1 MGASMPVPGHPAI
14 GVCCQTECDKDE
26 ELCLTSY
33 SYSTGDEGV
42 KAAPCKVMAFPAMHE
57 DSMDDPSCPG
67 LGQIGKDHLPSLLT
81 GNWVDCGM
89 HECNGDGDTCVVKD
103 QSGDDSVEDLSDRVG
118 LDYAPNDM
126 GARLAVVRSIP
137 ARSDLDVETTAPA
150 YTDGVPLL
158 DSVEKLSAELVA
170 DLLKTHKCRLV
181 DVRGADRCV
190 GLIDGA
196 MHVPAISVDAPYT
209 ARLPDLVNEWKNDR
223 LIIFFCQF
231 CKHRAP
237 YCANL
242 YRDQCDSM
250 QRVAIIEGG
259 FRAWQSKGL
268 PVQDG
273 GGTIAERATADAF
286 ALHQGT
292 ILLSRGTTTTVCQ
305 GRSTTTTVGLCGGT
319 TTSVGQGRGTTT
331 AVGAPPSST
340 RR

>member
-1 MGASMPVPGHPAI
+1 MGASLPMPGDRA
-14 GVCCQTECDKDE
+14 CCQTECDKEE
-26 ELCLTSY
+26 ELCLTSF

-42 KAAPCKVMAFPAMHE
+42 KAQQCKVMAFPAMHE
-57 DSMDDPSCPG
+57 DSMDDCPLHPFG
-67 LGQIGKDHLPSLLT
+67 LSGKDHLPSLLT
-81 GNWVDCGM
+81 GTWVDCGM
-89 HECNGDGDTCVVKD
+89 HECVGDGDTCVKEKC
-103 QSGDDSVEDLSDRVG
+103 GDDDSLEDLSDRVG
-118 LDYAPNDM
+118 LDYAPNNLV
-126 GARLAVVRSIP
+126 RVRSIP
-137 ARSDLDVETTAPA
+137 VRSDLEVESTAPA
-150 YTDGVPLL
+150 HTDGVPLL
-158 DSVEKLSAELVA
+158 DSVERLSAELVA
-170 DLLKTHKCRLV
+170 ELLKTNTCRLV

-196 MHVPAISVDAPYT
+196 LHMPAVSVDAPFT
-209 ARLPDLVNEWKNDR
+209 ARLPDLVNDWKNDR

-242 YRDQCDSM
+242 YRNQCDSM

-292 ILLSRGTTTTVCQ
+292 ILLTR
-305 GRSTTTTVGLCGGT
+305 
-319 TTSVGQGRGTTT
+319 
-331 AVGAPPSST
+331 GAPPSPARGAPPSPA